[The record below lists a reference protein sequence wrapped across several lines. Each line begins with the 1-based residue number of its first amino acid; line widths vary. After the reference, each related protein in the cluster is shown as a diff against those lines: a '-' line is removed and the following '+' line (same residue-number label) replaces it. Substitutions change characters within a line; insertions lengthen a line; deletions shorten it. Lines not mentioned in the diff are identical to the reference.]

1 MKRLIFLLLL
11 AGSTLLASA
20 QFTGKLV
27 YEVTTS
33 MNMNKLTM
41 VCYLD
46 KSHAR
51 IEAVSVPL
59 NAGVPDPTNPHYQ
72 DTLLFDLTTGKQT
85 TMQYKTHMA
94 VITSYTS
101 MILMEAGL
109 YKEGDVTVENMGAEN
124 VNGYNCTHFV
134 LTMTKTKSKR
144 DFWITKDLG
153 AASLIV
159 AGSYLYYPPG
169 HPFLQKLID
178 AGGAG
183 VMVKASTGARG
194 FLSTLNLVSVDK
206 KMPAATLFQVPSRY
220 TTLDR
225 SNMAIPQATQ

>member
-1 MKRLIFLLLL
+1 MKRLFFFLLL
-11 AGSTLLASA
+11 AGSTLLAAA

-33 MNMNKLTM
+33 LNANKLTM

-59 NAGVPDPTNPHYQ
+59 NAGVPDPANSFYQ
-72 DTLLFDLTTGKQT
+72 DTLLYDLTAGKQT

-94 VITSYTS
+94 IITAYTS
-101 MILMEAGL
+101 KILMEAGL
-109 YKEGDVTVENMGAEN
+109 YKEGDVSVANMGAEN

-134 LTMTKTKSKR
+134 MSFAKSSPKR

-153 AASLIV
+153 TASLVV
-159 AGSYLYYPPG
+159 AGGYLYYPPG
-169 HPFLQKLID
+169 HPLLQKLLD

-183 VMVKASTGARG
+183 VMVKASTGGKG
-194 FLSTLNLVSVDK
+194 FLSTMSLVSVDK
-206 KMPAATLFQVPSRY
+206 KMPAASLFQVPSWY
-220 TTLDR
+220 TTIDR
-225 SNMAIPQATQ
+225 SNIKIPQATQ